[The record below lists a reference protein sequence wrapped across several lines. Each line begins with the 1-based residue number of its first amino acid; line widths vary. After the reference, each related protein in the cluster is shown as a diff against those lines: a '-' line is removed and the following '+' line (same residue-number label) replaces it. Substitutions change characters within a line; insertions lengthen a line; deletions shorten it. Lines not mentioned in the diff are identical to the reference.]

1 VDRSEDGG
9 KTWMES
15 EFLEINR
22 DSIADEGVIQPA
34 LWESEPGKAHMLLRS
49 SAGVICR
56 SDSEDYGKTWSTVY
70 KTTLPNP
77 NSGIDVTKMAD
88 NTLVLI
94 FNPDKE
100 NWGSR
105 SPISVAVSNDNG
117 KTWEPVIELERGD
130 EEDEF
135 SYPSVISFGDTVA
148 VTYTWKRERIAF
160 NQLTIAN

>member
-1 VDRSEDGG
+1 
-9 KTWMES
+9 
-15 EFLEINR
+15 
-22 DSIADEGVIQPA
+22 
-34 LWESEPGKAHMLLRS
+34 
-49 SAGVICR
+49 
-56 SDSEDYGKTWSTVY
+56 
-70 KTTLPNP
+70 
-77 NSGIDVTKMAD
+77 MAD

-117 KTWEPVIELERGD
+117 KTWEPVIELESGD